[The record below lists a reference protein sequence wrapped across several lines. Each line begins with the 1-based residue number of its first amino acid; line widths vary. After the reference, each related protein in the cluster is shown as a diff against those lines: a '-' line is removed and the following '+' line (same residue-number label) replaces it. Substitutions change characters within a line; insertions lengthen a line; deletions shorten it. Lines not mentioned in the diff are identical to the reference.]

1 MHVILTE
8 KPAQK
13 GHEWRT
19 LGEVVRASAA
29 KLTARIRLPR
39 TICET
44 PRASMIRVRVRYS
57 LSRDRLRD
65 SDAGLK
71 EPGAPTAAPRD
82 SACMVTE
89 RCDRRGEGELEGLW
103 GGGKDVQ
110 NRGAAGCFGT
120 SSPR

>member
-1 MHVILTE
+1 MIL
-8 KPAQK
+8 
-13 GHEWRT
+13 
-19 LGEVVRASAA
+19 
-29 KLTARIRLPR
+29 
-39 TICET
+39 
-44 PRASMIRVRVRYS
+44 VRVRYS

-89 RCDRRGEGELEGLW
+89 RCDRRGEEGGLEGLE
-103 GGGKDVQ
+103 GGGNEVQ

-120 SSPR
+120 PSPR